1 MRQILRLSCTAT
13 FAVIVAGCATYEPRP
28 LDPRAELEALRSH
41 DLRHFVVERAKT
53 GDDPVARNEPFD
65 PTDGLSEA
73 EVVAVALT
81 LNPELIARRAAVGEA
96 EATLIAAGL
105 WPNPEIGV
113 SVRPGI
119 DGASGYAL
127 EADALLEL
135 LRPRERDAR
144 KKAADAR
151 VDEVRAEIAA
161 DEFRFVG
168 EVRQQRLAVFAAER
182 AVAILVE
189 AVELRQRTADVV
201 RRLREIGDA
210 TELTEAAAELELAEA
225 RRDVRQAQAE
235 LESERREL
243 NRLMGLPPDYDL
255 ALSGFG
261 EPLRIALYDEIA
273 DEELDQRLLAGRLE
287 LRATEAAYRRADQG
301 LRLAVLRQFPRLAV
315 GPAFER
321 ELEGDQ
327 SLGLGLSLEL
337 PLLNRNQG
345 EIAERRAA
353 RERVRAEYVAMLHRL
368 RADAFAAREAVRVA
382 RTEVE
387 AQERDVLPLLQ
398 RNQALFEGAFRAG
411 ELNIIDWITAQQ
423 RAVVTRREYLEALV
437 RYRRAIIGLETALG
451 RPMTGTTTAPST
463 QASLPSHEKE
473 VAHDRRSTDSQL
485 DSR

>member
-13 FAVIVAGCATYEPRP
+13 FAVTVAGCATSEPRP
-28 LDPRAELEALRSH
+28 LDARAELEVLRGRG
-41 DLRHFVVERAKT
+41 LQHFVVARAK
-53 GDDPVARNEPFD
+53 ARGELVPQNEPFD

-105 WPNPEIGV
+105 WPNPEVGV
-113 SVRPGI
+113 SARPGI

-144 KKAADAR
+144 KKVAGAR

-161 DEFRFVG
+161 DEFRLVS

-182 AVAILVE
+182 TVAMLIE

-201 RRLREIGDA
+201 RRMREIGDA
-210 TELTEAAAELELAEA
+210 TELTAAAAELELAEA
-225 RRDVRQAQAE
+225 GREVRQAVAQ
-235 LESERREL
+235 LERERREL

-255 ALSGFG
+255 ALTGFG
-261 EPLRIALYDEIA
+261 EPLRITLYDTIA
-273 DEELDQRLLAGRLE
+273 DDELDQRLLAGRPE
-287 LRATEAAYRRADQG
+287 LRATEAAYQRAEQE

-327 SLGLGLSLEL
+327 SLGLG
-337 PLLNRNQG
+337 
-345 EIAERRAA
+345 
-353 RERVRAEYVAMLHRL
+353 
-368 RADAFAAREAVRVA
+368 
-382 RTEVE
+382 
-387 AQERDVLPLLQ
+387 
-398 RNQALFEGAFRAG
+398 
-411 ELNIIDWITAQQ
+411 
-423 RAVVTRREYLEALV
+423 
-437 RYRRAIIGLETALG
+437 
-451 RPMTGTTTAPST
+451 
-463 QASLPSHEKE
+463 ASL
-473 VAHDRRSTDSQL
+473 RSAGAL
-485 DSR
+485 RFARAC

>member
-1 MRQILRLSCTAT
+1 MRHLSPVFCTAA
-13 FAVIVAGCATYEPRP
+13 FAAIVAGCAAYEPRS
-28 LDPRAELEALRSH
+28 LDARAELEVLRRH
-41 DLRHFVVERAKT
+41 DLQHFVVERAKS
-53 GDDPVARNEPFD
+53 GEELNPLSEPFD
-65 PTDGLSEA
+65 PTDGLSEG
-73 EVVAVALT
+73 EVVAVALMV
-81 LNPELIARRAAVGEA
+81 NPALIARRAAIGEA

-105 WPNPEIGV
+105 WPNPEVGV

-161 DEFRFVG
+161 DEFRLVG

-182 AVAILVE
+182 VVAMLVE
-189 AVELRQRTADVV
+189 AVELRQRTADVI
-201 RRLREIGDA
+201 RRMREIGDA
-210 TELTEAAAELELAEA
+210 TELTAAAAELELAEA
-225 RRDVRQAQAE
+225 GREVRQAVAQ
-235 LESERREL
+235 LERERREL

-255 ALSGFG
+255 ALTGFG
-261 EPLRIALYDEIA
+261 DPLRITLYDEIT
-273 DEELDQRLLAGRLE
+273 DDELDQRLLAGRPE
-287 LRATEAAYRRADQG
+287 LRATEAAYRRTEQE

-327 SLGLGLSLEL
+327 SLGLGASLEL
-337 PLLNRNQG
+337 PLFNRNQG

-353 RERVRAEYVAMLHRL
+353 RERVRGEYLALLHRL
-368 RADAFAAREAVRVA
+368 RADAFAARQAVRAA
-382 RTEVE
+382 RAEVE

-398 RNQALFEGAFRAG
+398 RNQELFEGAFRAG

-423 RAVVTRREYLEALV
+423 RAAATRREYLEALV
-437 RYRRAIIGLETALG
+437 RYRRAVIGLETAV
-451 RPMTGTTTAPST
+451 RHPMTGAVTAPST
-463 QASLPSHEKE
+463 QPSLPSPE
-473 VAHDRRSTDSQL
+473 
-485 DSR
+485 